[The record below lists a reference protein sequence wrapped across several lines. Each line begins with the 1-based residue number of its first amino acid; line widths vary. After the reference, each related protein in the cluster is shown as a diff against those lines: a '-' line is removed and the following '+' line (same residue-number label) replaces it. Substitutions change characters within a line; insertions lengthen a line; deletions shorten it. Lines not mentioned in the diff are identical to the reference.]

1 MDENAKI
8 INYSIVNLNTQLN
21 RNAGYLA
28 RQEIE
33 KLLSNIS
40 NSPRRLEHFGFKVYS
55 QNDEDGIIEEIFKRL
70 GISRGIFCEIG
81 IENGLECNSLYLLHK
96 GWKGFWI
103 EGNSKHRNF
112 IETKFDSVLKNKKLV
127 LCIDYVHPTNI
138 NALISTKLSP
148 ILSINSSEI
157 DFLSVDIDGM
167 DIYLLE
173 AINFNPKVICI
184 EYNSKFPANVY
195 KKPTYSSAYS
205 WKGTD
210 YMGSSLLA
218 LNEVA
223 TIKGYTLVATNIA
236 GVNAFFIRNDLV
248 SDNFLNSTV
257 EQLYNP
263 PRYYLYFDHF
273 AKIGHKADFG
283 VYSDLVE
290 ADT

>member
-8 INYSIVNLNTQLN
+8 ISYSIVNLNTQLN
-21 RNAGYLA
+21 RNAGYFA

-55 QNDEDGIIEEIFKRL
+55 QNDEDVIIEEIFKRL

-96 GWKGFWI
+96 GWKGLWI
-103 EGNSKHRNF
+103 EGNASHRDF
-112 IETKFDSVLKNKKLV
+112 IEMKFGSVLNNKKLV
-127 LCIDYVHPTNI
+127 LCIDYVHPANV
-138 NALISTKLSP
+138 NSLISTNLAS
-148 ILSINSSEI
+148 ILSKNSTEI
-157 DFLSVDIDGM
+157 DFLSIDIDGM
-167 DIYLLE
+167 DIYLME
-173 AINFNPKVICI
+173 AIDFNPKVICI
-184 EYNSKFPANVY
+184 EYNAKFRANIS
-195 KKPTYSSAYS
+195 KKPIYSQSYS

-263 PRYYLYFDHF
+263 PRYYLYHDHF

-290 ADT
+290 ANS